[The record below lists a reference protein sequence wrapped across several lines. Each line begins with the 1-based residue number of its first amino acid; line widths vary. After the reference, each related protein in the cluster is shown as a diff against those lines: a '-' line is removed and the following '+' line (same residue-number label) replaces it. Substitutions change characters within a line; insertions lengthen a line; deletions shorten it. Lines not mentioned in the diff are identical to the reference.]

1 MWNLSRLYSS
11 IFIKQEL
18 IFQLPH
24 IFSFASVVN
33 DWNRVVVQFTGS
45 WTELLNT
52 DSVLTLLNK
61 QFLLREN
68 SNTNLNVVDST
79 LSIIGTNNVNQNSVI
94 GNGNKAGV
102 QKIPK
107 LSLNTKN
114 SWNINSS
121 VDSSEIKIE
130 NRNYTK
136 DGSTSNSQSDNKNNG
151 NSNNGNGINKNK
163 ISSSSD
169 SHDRSGNSKKL
180 ISMDSKESI
189 RDEPTWGPIVK
200 NSKNKNA
207 EKSSGSSTTF
217 LNNITKKA
225 TKVDN
230 SAKKN
235 SSLTQS
241 AFTSYLQELMDFDE

>member
-1 MWNLSRLYSS
+1 M
-11 IFIKQEL
+11 
-18 IFQLPH
+18 
-24 IFSFASVVN
+24 
-33 DWNRVVVQFTGS
+33 VVQFTGS

-107 LSLNTKN
+107 LSVNTKN

-121 VDSSEIKIE
+121 VDSGEIKIE
-130 NRNYTK
+130 
-136 DGSTSNSQSDNKNNG
+136 
-151 NSNNGNGINKNK
+151 NGINKNK

-200 NSKNKNA
+200 NSKNKNV
-207 EKSSGSSTTF
+207 EKSPGSSTTF

-230 SAKKN
+230 SAKRN

>member
-18 IFQLPH
+18 IFQLAH

-79 LSIIGTNNVNQNSVI
+79 LSIIGTNNANQNSVMGNGN

-107 LSLNTKN
+107 LSVNTKN

-121 VDSSEIKIE
+121 VDSGEIKIE
-130 NRNYTK
+130 
-136 DGSTSNSQSDNKNNG
+136 
-151 NSNNGNGINKNK
+151 NGINKNK

-200 NSKNKNA
+200 NSKNKNV

-230 SAKKN
+230 SAKRN